1 LLLREE
7 IHVAREL
14 GGEVP
19 HALASS
25 LLRQTILADIS
36 GCTPEQL
43 ARQTPTEATSQRFQP
58 FSFSAV
64 IARGAP
70 VAFTSRI
77 VSIAVSAAIYPSV
90 RPLSSTWLAGRK
102 NVSPHTLIL
111 KTHWPARLLYGPL
124 RLQVLAGVR
133 FFGRT
138 ISVRLPVSSWQID
151 EV

>member
-102 NVSPHTLIL
+102 NVSPPHLDPENPL
-111 KTHWPARLLYGPL
+111 ARSS
-124 RLQVLAGVR
+124 VVR
-133 FFGRT
+133 ST
-138 ISVRLPVSSWQID
+138 SASSTCWRAVFRPND
-151 EV
+151 FC